1 MQKVTLFI
9 EGNKFEIS
17 VQDEHVSR
25 LKAHML
31 KDLGEGGN
39 NTLKDLLYAYMKK
52 CYEVNIIQTELEGM
66 SKRID
71 ELSKQ
76 MK

>member
-31 KDLGEGGN
+31 KDLGDGGN

-52 CYEVNIIQTELEGM
+52 CYEINTAEL
-66 SKRID
+66 
-71 ELSKQ
+71 
-76 MK
+76 